1 MAGILDNKSRVM
13 DVIVTELGRRQLA
26 SGKMRI
32 EFASFTD
39 STTFYRPDISSGS
52 ADATKR
58 LYFEAVS
65 QHQDMITFETD
76 DSGQLLGFD
85 VDSQTSIVGDS
96 IFDKSS
102 TGADLSDFLFVTGTA
117 PFASVAQGI
126 ISSSQDHFKDL
137 YMLGSRNSF
146 TRDKSL
152 DLSTSK
158 IDFTMD
164 NERPIPTSET
174 SDTTIDAIDS
184 FFLDPY
190 LDHLPQF
197 QFLPPEIPSDAVS
210 VFLDADKDA
219 LYELAAN
226 DNSVIT
232 AEDVDIFLAQGN
244 KLGVYANYGNPAPT
258 YEELMTGLEGGDVS
272 VIDTYAATGQS
283 YEPTPKE
290 RHDIEFNSTSE
301 ENNIIMQIFEVGN
314 SRFTKL
320 DVIDF
325 GEFSIA
331 GEPFPGF
338 RSNKHV
344 FFIGKVIFDSI
355 RMPTFVNI
363 FTMVID

>member
-117 PFASVAQGI
+117 PFSSVAQGV
-126 ISSSQDHFKDL
+126 ISSSQDHFNDL
-137 YMLGSRNSF
+137 YMLGSRNAF
-146 TRDKSL
+146 TRDKNL
-152 DLSTSK
+152 DLSTARV
-158 IDFTMD
+158 DFLMD
-164 NERPIPTSET
+164 NSRPFEQFIT
-174 SDTTIDAIDS
+174 DTTADAIDS

-197 QFLPPEIPSDAVS
+197 QFLPPEIPIEVAN

-219 LYELAAN
+219 LYELATKE
-226 DNSVIT
+226 DSIIT
-232 AEDVDIFLAQGN
+232 TEDVDVFLSQGN
-244 KLGVYANYGNPAPT
+244 KLGIYMNYGNPAPT
-258 YEELMTGLEGGDVS
+258 YAEIMTRLEGNTVS
-272 VIDTYAATGQS
+272 VIDTAAATGQS
-283 YEPTPKE
+283 HGITPKE
-290 RHDIEFNSTSE
+290 RHDIKFINTSE
-301 ENNIIMQIFEVGN
+301 SNNIVMQMFEVGN
-314 SRFTKL
+314 NRLVKL

-325 GEFSIA
+325 GEFNISE
-331 GEPFPGF
+331 EPFEGF
-338 RSNKHV
+338 RSNKRV
-344 FFIGKVIFDSI
+344 FFIGKVIFDSV